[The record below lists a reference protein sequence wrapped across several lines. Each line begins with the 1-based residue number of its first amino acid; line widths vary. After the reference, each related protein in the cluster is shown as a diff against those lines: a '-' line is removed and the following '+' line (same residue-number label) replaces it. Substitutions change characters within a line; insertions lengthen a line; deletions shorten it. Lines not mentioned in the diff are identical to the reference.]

1 MASVLK
7 DRSRPGTTQTMDH
20 FSVIQQIA
28 ERTSGVG
35 VEAVDIVNHIEHVA
49 GLFRRQASIFSDL
62 VGTARRMSEAND
74 TVDQAARRAHDVAA
88 KAGKDVER
96 SRNTITHSLE
106 QIRELAES
114 VTHIEGQ
121 LGTLNE
127 ALQGVA
133 QVANEIS
140 TIAKQTNLL
149 ALNATIEATRAGE
162 VGRGFAVVAEH
173 VKELA
178 KQTADATAEIHQIL
192 EELTAIIERLIRRG
206 AESTEK
212 AQAVREGTHAIQEIM
227 ETVGSAM
234 QDVDTESSRIHD
246 SVGEIDQ
253 HCRKTV
259 DGLEELT
266 HEVQHAN
273 RALEEAE
280 QRTEKLRHFTELL
293 IRETAVEGV
302 ETVDTPY
309 IRLAERLAAETA
321 EAFEDGIQRGSVSK
335 EALFDQ
341 NYQREA
347 DSDPARYTTASAD
360 FCDRVLPAV
369 QEPALQHQRRVL
381 SAFVCDVGGYVPAQ
395 SREAARAPSA
405 DDGAEPPRFH
415 RRRLDS
421 RETRAAARNRERF
434 LLQTYRLELGGGH
447 HALVKEVSVPIK
459 VQGRHW
465 GCQRLI
471 YAAE

>member
-1 MASVLK
+1 MASVVK
-7 DRSRPGTTQTMDH
+7 DNEERTPSVTMNH

-49 GLFRRQASIFSDL
+49 QLFRRQAAIFSDL

-88 KAGKDVER
+88 SAGKDVER
-96 SRNTITHSLE
+96 SRATITHSLE
-106 QIRELAES
+106 QIRGLAES

-121 LGTLNE
+121 LSSLNE

-178 KQTADATAEIHQIL
+178 KQTADATSEIHQIL
-192 EELTAIIERLIRRG
+192 EELTNIIERLIRRG

-234 QDVDTESSRIHD
+234 QDVDTESGRIHE

-253 HCRKTV
+253 HCRRTV
-259 DGLEELT
+259 GGLEELT
-266 HEVQHAN
+266 SEVRHAN
-273 RALEEAE
+273 DALEEAE
-280 QRTEKLRHFTELL
+280 ARTEKLRHYTELL

-302 ETVDTPY
+302 ETIDTPY
-309 IRLAERLAAETA
+309 IRLAEQLAADTA
-321 EAFEDGIQRGSVSK
+321 AAFEEGLKRGSVN
-335 EALFDQ
+335 EQALFDQ

-347 DSDPARYTTASAD
+347 DTAPPRFTAANSE
-360 FCDRVLPAV
+360 FCDRVLPAI
-369 QEPALQHQRRVL
+369 QEPALQRQRRVL
-381 SAFVCDVGGYVPAQ
+381 SAFVCDLGGYVPAQ

-405 DDGAEPPRFH
+405 DDSAELPRFH

-421 RETRAAARNRERF
+421 RETRAATRNRERF
-434 LLQTYRLELGGGH
+434 LLQTYRLNLGEGH

-459 VQGRHW
+459 VGGRHW

-471 YAAE
+471 YAAD